1 MGSILSPLNYL
12 FELFFNTTPSRNR
25 VCSTMN
31 NYYRDSVFG
40 SYFLT
45 VSPVPIM
52 SDLSIEELCYV
63 HDMNEDAI
71 VYELEFGSII

>member
-12 FELFFNTTPSRNR
+12 SEWFFNTTQSRNI
-25 VCSTMN
+25 VCPTMS

-40 SYFLT
+40 SCFLII
-45 VSPVPIM
+45 SPVPVM

-63 HDMNEDAI
+63 HDMNENDI